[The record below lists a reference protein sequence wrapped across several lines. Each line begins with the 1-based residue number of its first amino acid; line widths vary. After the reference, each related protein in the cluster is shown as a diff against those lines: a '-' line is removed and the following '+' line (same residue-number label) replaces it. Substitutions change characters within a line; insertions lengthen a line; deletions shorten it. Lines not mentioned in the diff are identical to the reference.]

1 MVGYGNSLE
10 RARRPGWDAAYLD
23 YASLKSLLEEVERLH
38 TAATRAPGGGDDV
51 NGSNGNGHS
60 HGSYTSK
67 RGDFLTAPASSGV
80 GKECTVAG
88 NNNTNS
94 SELVALLG
102 TTASIS
108 PLMQQQGA
116 GAVSTI
122 SSKSDDPTNLFL
134 KTVVEGDMEEENLAA
149 STTLIKSPKQRIQ
162 FQAYE
167 ASELFLSTLR
177 KEVEKVSLFALS
189 RQGELADAVGSLRFN
204 PPLDDGGAGGRGDE
218 LSKSS
223 HPLFQKNLTVR
234 HDSKSHHDGGD
245 YGSIQEEQ
253 HNHQS
258 FRSDTNLAND
268 DEGHSF
274 EPEDGP
280 MANELWFLLPTITP
294 GRTTSTSS
302 ASGGSTVTTTN
313 SSLLFRESLET
324 STAPRPLF
332 TGDAILRTKNGD
344 SSTKWRQPG
353 STTMNAA
360 LSISNGGAEQEECEE
375 GRDAEGARGGGTP
388 HHHEGGEQCYD
399 CLDPFTFIGVEL
411 LHLLRFICVNAMGVR
426 KILKKYDKIV
436 EKYVDNSANDQNS
449 KLRDDLNNIQPFS
462 TNISPDAHLQQLTNS
477 DSIAAITSSLLRASV
492 KTGSVN
498 LASMEK
504 FLIHDEA
511 LLRFKCSID
520 CIDILREYANVVNE
534 PFPAFLSRQAMIV
547 TGYNLGG
554 IEGMKQRALEVLL
567 TFDPDTILLM
577 DKLELLEWQQR
588 CWQYTFTTGGYKMRK
603 TTFDMVEDAA
613 RAAGGHKEGIT
624 LVWGGVNG
632 TSMLINMMSTLLYT
646 VNYYIIAP
654 TANRYAIYLGT
665 NGAFGSTLIGAS
677 SFAALFAAVL
687 YSIWYNM
694 FSFKSALVF
703 SSICPFVGNLMYAVA
718 LSMQSM
724 KVALIGRILVGF
736 GSAEVVNRQ
745 LISACVHFN
754 YMTKASAAFVVAGAA
769 GMSVGPL
776 LAALLVTFVAPD
788 YEEDFNVPFIGG
800 VAFNHISAPG
810 FLMAALW
817 FCQLFAV
824 MFGFSEPDRIN
835 SSHGASSS
843 PVKKDSKKE
852 KEVAGAHEQASC
864 FSGVREVCMLVFRN
878 PALPVTL
885 FLFGYIEMICE
896 VLISSCAMVSKR
908 YFGWDG
914 SVPGFLIASLGA
926 LVLPAHFVVER
937 ASRSYEE
944 RVIMKNSVIFIILSL
959 FGIMN
964 YNNVWVDVL
973 SGSRYIER
981 SSISTWHEV
990 KNTSIDDWH
999 TLRDPLTWEH
1009 LLNETNDDWRQFQ
1022 NMTSE
1027 EWSSFQNATLHEWQ
1041 TLREKASEEWETISQ
1056 ETKDKFSAFLN
1067 ATHDEWIE
1075 IRQKSENVWD
1085 NVVNK
1090 TEYEWD
1096 KLSHDA
1102 STEWKNLPNQTDEQF
1117 RNIATHVKDGWTHVN
1132 KTTNGVITKAGEEYV
1147 NVTTVIKEKAGTL
1160 VDTASDKLKNL
1171 HKKSANDI
1179 GNITENVA
1187 TNDVGNKTASNVV
1200 DMEPASNVVD
1210 MEKKKN
1216 VTRHKKITNQTVDN
1230 RFLQTKGFEHVPF
1243 GNLLHLNPHST
1254 LLPYDWGYGYYA
1266 YLICISAIFMGV
1278 IILEGVDTSLM
1289 CKTAPSKLN
1298 STFLNVGLLATLV
1311 GTMGRVL
1318 GDGMITLN
1326 ALIGLS
1332 QYGKYTDF
1340 VNSLFVPMIPITLL
1354 GFYLV
1359 IRYYVSL
1366 R

>member
-10 RARRPGWDAAYLD
+10 RARRPGWDAAYLDYASLKSLLEEVERLHDIDGWDAAYLD

-436 EKYVDNSANDQNS
+436 ERHISYDRKHLYE
-449 KLRDDLNNIQPFS
+449 KLHRDLKTDLPFS
-462 TNISPDAHLQQLTNS
+462 SSISPDAHLQQLTNS

-498 LASMEK
+498 VAFMEK

-511 LLRFKCSID
+511 LLRFKCMF
-520 CIDILREYANVVNE
+520 DILQEYANVVNE

-547 TGYNLGG
+547 TGYDLGG

-588 CWQYTFTTGGYKMRK
+588 CWKYTFTTGGYKMRK
-603 TTFDMVEDAA
+603 TTFDMVESAV
-613 RAAGGHKEGIT
+613 RAAGGHKEGKK

-632 TSMLINMMSTLLYT
+632 PSMMINMLSTLLYT

-654 TANRYAIYLGT
+654 TANSYAIYLGT

-677 SFAALFAAVL
+677 SFAALFAAIL
-687 YSIWYNM
+687 YSMWYNM

-703 SSICPFVGNLMYAVA
+703 SSLCPFVGNLMYSVA

-724 KVALIGRILVGF
+724 KVALFGRILVGF

-769 GMSVGPL
+769 GMSFGPL

-788 YEEDFNVPFIGG
+788 FEEDFDLPFIGG
-800 VAFNHISAPG
+800 VAFNHVSAPG

-817 FCQLFAV
+817 FCQLMAV
-824 MFGFSEPDRIN
+824 VLSFSEPDRIN
-835 SSHGASSS
+835 SSHGESSS
-843 PVKKDSKKE
+843 PVKKDDKKPRGA
-852 KEVAGAHEQASC
+852 AGAQENDSC
-864 FSGVREVCMLVFRN
+864 LSQVREVIMLVFRN

-944 RVIMKNSVIFIILSL
+944 RVIMKFSIIFIILSI
-959 FGIMN
+959 FGTIN
-964 YNNVWVDVL
+964 YNKLYDDGQYLENNSVEAL
-973 SGSRYIER
+973 K
-981 SSISTWHEV
+981 HF
-990 KNTSIDDWH
+990 KNITYDDWH
-999 TLRDPLTWEH
+999 KITDPLTWEH
-1009 LLNETNDDWRQFQ
+1009 LLNGTNKDWLQFD
-1022 NMTSE
+1022 NITLE
-1027 EWSSFQNATLHEWQ
+1027 EFSSFQNVTMHEWQ
-1041 TLREKASEEWETISQ
+1041 TLWDKASDEWETMSQ
-1056 ETKDKFSAFLN
+1056 EAKDKYDALFN
-1067 ATHDEWIE
+1067 VTHDGEEGNE
-1075 IRQKSENVWD
+1075 IDHKSSVNDLD
-1085 NVVNK
+1085 NMTNASSADRSNIK
-1090 TEYEWD
+1090 W
-1096 KLSHDA
+1096 SNSS
-1102 STEWKNLPNQTDEQF
+1102 STEHGRKDISTATSLSSLVGNQTSK
-1117 RNIATHVKDGWTHVN
+1117 N
-1132 KTTNGVITKAGEEYV
+1132 TNTISNAGGVRSLKVHKNSTKHS
-1147 NVTTVIKEKAGTL
+1147 IH
-1160 VDTASDKLKNL
+1160 LK
-1171 HKKSANDI
+1171 
-1179 GNITENVA
+1179 
-1187 TNDVGNKTASNVV
+1187 
-1200 DMEPASNVVD
+1200 
-1210 MEKKKN
+1210 
-1216 VTRHKKITNQTVDN
+1216 
-1230 RFLQTKGFEHVPF
+1230 
-1243 GNLLHLNPHST
+1243 PHSS
-1254 LLPYDWGYGYYA
+1254 LLPYD
-1266 YLICISAIFMGV
+1266 
-1278 IILEGVDTSLM
+1278 
-1289 CKTAPSKLN
+1289 
-1298 STFLNVGLLATLV
+1298 
-1311 GTMGRVL
+1311 
-1318 GDGMITLN
+1318 
-1326 ALIGLS
+1326 
-1332 QYGKYTDF
+1332 
-1340 VNSLFVPMIPITLL
+1340 
-1354 GFYLV
+1354 
-1359 IRYYVSL
+1359 
-1366 R
+1366 

>member
-1 MVGYGNSLE
+1 
-10 RARRPGWDAAYLD
+10 
-23 YASLKSLLEEVERLH
+23 
-38 TAATRAPGGGDDV
+38 
-51 NGSNGNGHS
+51 
-60 HGSYTSK
+60 
-67 RGDFLTAPASSGV
+67 
-80 GKECTVAG
+80 
-88 NNNTNS
+88 
-94 SELVALLG
+94 
-102 TTASIS
+102 
-108 PLMQQQGA
+108 
-116 GAVSTI
+116 
-122 SSKSDDPTNLFL
+122 
-134 KTVVEGDMEEENLAA
+134 
-149 STTLIKSPKQRIQ
+149 
-162 FQAYE
+162 
-167 ASELFLSTLR
+167 
-177 KEVEKVSLFALS
+177 
-189 RQGELADAVGSLRFN
+189 
-204 PPLDDGGAGGRGDE
+204 
-218 LSKSS
+218 
-223 HPLFQKNLTVR
+223 
-234 HDSKSHHDGGD
+234 
-245 YGSIQEEQ
+245 
-253 HNHQS
+253 
-258 FRSDTNLAND
+258 
-268 DEGHSF
+268 
-274 EPEDGP
+274 
-280 MANELWFLLPTITP
+280 LWFLLPSIKP
-294 GRTTSTSS
+294 GGRKIMTGAGNNTALPS
-302 ASGGSTVTTTN
+302 N
-313 SSLLFRESLET
+313 SSLLFRESLDT
-324 STAPRPLF
+324 TAPRPLF
-332 TGDAILRTKNGD
+332 TGDAILSTKNKDRNEPDQVVQSLGNVIEQQGD
-344 SSTKWRQPG
+344 IQF
-353 STTMNAA
+353 
-360 LSISNGGAEQEECEE
+360 LQSNLETE
-375 GRDAEGARGGGTP
+375 RDESDESRIKS
-388 HHHEGGEQCYD
+388 
-399 CLDPFTFIGVEL
+399 LDPYTFIGVEL

-436 EKYVDNSANDQNS
+436 ERHISYDRKHLYE
-449 KLRDDLNNIQPFS
+449 KLHRDLKTDLPFS
-462 TNISPDAHLQQLTNS
+462 SSISPDAHLQQLTNS

-1117 RNIATHVKDGWTHVN
+1117 RNIVTHVKDGWTHVN

-1210 MEKKKN
+1210 IEKKKN

-1266 YLICISAIFMGV
+1266 YLIGISAIFMGV